1 MLNWFTPE
9 RQTWLFRVNPALKF
23 IVFFTLM
30 IIVLVNQNLQF
41 AIWQA
46 LLYGLLFYVFSGY
59 SVKKLAL
66 LSIPIFISFLSTGLT
81 MLLFGKGDA
90 VLWQWGIFKISHES
104 IRHAL
109 LLGSK
114 SLSFGFVG
122 FTFIL
127 TIQPVLFFYAM
138 MQQFRLPSKY
148 AYSFI
153 AAFRLIPAVTEEL
166 QIRRNALK
174 VRNIRFAKG
183 VKGVYERLQTYTVPL
198 FAQSIRRAQRIAV
211 AMEAKQYQMGA
222 ARTYYYTTGYT
233 RTDIVFLVVMIIG
246 FTSAL
251 CLSRSGWLLFTSSL

>member
-1 MLNWFTPE
+1 MFNWFTPKRE
-9 RQTWLFRVNPALKF
+9 TWLFRVNPALKF
-23 IVFFTLM
+23 IVFFAFL
-30 IIVLVNQNLQF
+30 IITLVNQSLPF
-41 AIWQA
+41 AISQA
-46 LLYGLLFYVFSGY
+46 VLYGILFYVFSGY
-59 SVKKLAL
+59 SLKKLSI
-66 LSIPIFISFLSTGLT
+66 LSIPLVISFLSTGLT
-81 MLLFGKGDA
+81 MLLFGKGEA
-90 VLWQWGIFKISHES
+90 VLWQLGLFKISEES
-104 IRHAL
+104 IQHAL

-174 VRNIRFAKG
+174 VRNIQFSKG
-183 VKGVYERLQTYTVPL
+183 IKGLYERLQSYTVPL

-222 ARTYYYTTGYT
+222 ARTYYYPT
-233 RTDIVFLVVMIIG
+233 RYNGIDMVFVLVMI
-246 FTSAL
+246 
-251 CLSRSGWLLFTSSL
+251 SSLSSAYLLSIYQ

>member
-1 MLNWFTPE
+1 MFNWFTPK
-9 RQTWLFRVNPALKF
+9 RKTWLFRVNPALKF
-23 IVFFTLM
+23 IVFFAFL
-30 IIVLVNQNLQF
+30 IITLVNQSLPF
-41 AIWQA
+41 AISQA
-46 LLYGLLFYVFSGY
+46 VLYGILFYVFSGY
-59 SVKKLAL
+59 SLKKLSL
-66 LSIPIFISFLSTGLT
+66 LSIPLVISFLSTGLT
-81 MLLFGKGDA
+81 MLLFGKGEA
-90 VLWQWGIFKISHES
+90 VLWQWGLFKISEES
-104 IRHAL
+104 IQHAL

-174 VRNIRFAKG
+174 VRNTQFSKG
-183 VKGVYERLQTYTVPL
+183 VKGLYERLQSYTVPL

-222 ARTYYYTTGYT
+222 ARTYYYPT
-233 RTDIVFLVVMIIG
+233 RYNTIDRVFLLVMISCLC
-246 FTSAL
+246 SAFL
-251 CLSRSGWLLFTSSL
+251 LSVYR

>member
-1 MLNWFTPE
+1 MFNWFTPKRE
-9 RQTWLFRVNPALKF
+9 TWLFRVNPALKF
-23 IVFFTLM
+23 IVFFAFL
-30 IIVLVNQNLQF
+30 IITLVNQSVPF
-41 AIWQA
+41 AISQA
-46 LLYGLLFYVFSGY
+46 VLYGIVFYVFSGY
-59 SVKKLAL
+59 SLKKLSI
-66 LSIPIFISFLSTGLT
+66 LSIPLVISFLSTGLT
-81 MLLFGKGDA
+81 MLLFGKGEA
-90 VLWQWGIFKISHES
+90 VLWQWGLFKISEES
-104 IRHAL
+104 IQHAL

-174 VRNIRFAKG
+174 VRNIQFSKG
-183 VKGVYERLQTYTVPL
+183 IKGLYKRLQSYTVPL

-222 ARTYYYTTGYT
+222 ARTYYYPT
-233 RTDIVFLVVMIIG
+233 RYNGIDLFFLLVMIG
-246 FTSAL
+246 SLCSAFL
-251 CLSRSGWLLFTSSL
+251 LSVY

>member
-1 MLNWFTPE
+1 MFNWFTPK
-9 RQTWLFRVNPALKF
+9 RKTWLFRVNPALKF
-23 IVFFTLM
+23 IVFFAFL
-30 IIVLVNQNLQF
+30 IITLVNQSLPF
-41 AIWQA
+41 AISQA
-46 LLYGLLFYVFSGY
+46 VLYGILFYVFSGY
-59 SVKKLAL
+59 SLKKLSL
-66 LSIPIFISFLSTGLT
+66 LSIPLVISFLSTGLT
-81 MLLFGKGDA
+81 MLLFGKGEA
-90 VLWQWGIFKISHES
+90 VLWQWGLFKISEES
-104 IRHAL
+104 IQHAL

-166 QIRRNALK
+166 QIRRNALQ
-174 VRNIRFAKG
+174 VRNIQFSKG
-183 VKGVYERLQTYTVPL
+183 IKGLYERLQSYTVPL

-222 ARTYYYTTGYT
+222 ARTYYYPT
-233 RTDIVFLVVMIIG
+233 RYNTIDRVFLLVMIG
-246 FTSAL
+246 SLSSAFL
-251 CLSRSGWLLFTSSL
+251 LSVYR

>member
-1 MLNWFTPE
+1 MLNWFTPN
-9 RQTWLFRVNPALKF
+9 RWTWLFGVNPALKF
-23 IVFFTLM
+23 AVFFTFM

-41 AIWQA
+41 AVWQA
-46 LLYGLLFYVFSGY
+46 VLYGVLFYLFSGY
-59 SVKKLAL
+59 SVKKLAV
-66 LSIPIFISFLSTGLT
+66 LSIPIAISFLSTGLT
-81 MLLFGKGDA
+81 MLLFGKGEA
-90 VLWQWGIFKISHES
+90 VLWQWGIFKISEES
-104 IRHAL
+104 IQHAL

-166 QIRRNALK
+166 MIRRNALK
-174 VRNIRFAKG
+174 VRNITFSTEIKGTFARF
-183 VKGVYERLQTYTVPL
+183 QSYTVPL

-222 ARTYYYTTGYT
+222 ARTYYYPT
-233 RTDIVFLVVMIIG
+233 RYNKIDAVFVGVMLLALTIVLFV
-246 FTSAL
+246 SNRAL
-251 CLSRSGWLLFTSSL
+251 PPLS

>member
-23 IVFFTLM
+23 VVFFTFM
-30 IIVLVNQNLQF
+30 IITLINQNLQF
-41 AIWQA
+41 ALWQTI
-46 LLYGLLFYVFSGY
+46 LYGLLFYVFSGY
-59 SVKKLAL
+59 SLKKLAV
-66 LSIPIFISFLSTGLT
+66 LSIPLVISFLSTGLT
-81 MLLFGKGDA
+81 MLLFGKGES
-90 VLWQWGIFKISHES
+90 VLWQFGIFKISEES
-104 IRHAL
+104 IQHAL

-114 SLSFGFVG
+114 SLSFGLVG

-127 TIQPVLFFYAM
+127 TIQPILFFYAM
-138 MQQFRLPSKY
+138 MQQFRMPSKY

-174 VRNIRFAKG
+174 VRNVQFSRGSKG
-183 VKGVYERLQTYTVPL
+183 LYERLQSYTVPL

-222 ARTYYYTTGYT
+222 ARTYFYPTRYTHM
-233 RTDIVFLVVMIIG
+233 DVVFVAVMILG
-246 FTSAL
+246 FAVTL
-251 CLSRSGWLLFTSSL
+251 FLSSSGLLTPR

>member
-1 MLNWFTPE
+1 MFNWFTPKRE
-9 RQTWLFRVNPALKF
+9 TWLFRVNPALKF
-23 IVFFTLM
+23 IVFFAFL
-30 IIVLVNQNLQF
+30 IITLVNQSLPF
-41 AIWQA
+41 AISQA
-46 LLYGLLFYVFSGY
+46 ILYGILFYVFSGY
-59 SVKKLAL
+59 SLKKLLL
-66 LSIPIFISFLSTGLT
+66 LSIPLVISFLSTGLT
-81 MLLFGKGDA
+81 MLLFGKGET
-90 VLWQWGIFKISHES
+90 VLWQWGLFKISEES
-104 IRHAL
+104 IQHAL

-127 TIQPVLFFYAM
+127 TIQPILFFYAM

-174 VRNIRFAKG
+174 VRNIQFSKG
-183 VKGVYERLQTYTVPL
+183 IKGVYARLQSYTVPL

-222 ARTYYYTTGYT
+222 ARTYYYPT
-233 RTDIVFLVVMIIG
+233 RYNGIDVVFVLVMIC
-246 FTSAL
+246 S
-251 CLSRSGWLLFTSSL
+251 LSLAFLLSVYK

>member
-9 RQTWLFRVNPALKF
+9 RQTWLFHVNPALKF
-23 IVFFTLM
+23 VVFFIFM
-30 IIVLVNQNLQF
+30 IITLVNQNLQF

-46 LLYGLLFYVFSGY
+46 VSYGLLFYVFSGY
-59 SVKKLAL
+59 SLKKLAL
-66 LSIPIFISFLSTGLT
+66 LTIPLAISFLSTAMT
-81 MLLFGKGDA
+81 MSLFGKGEA
-90 VLWQWGIFKISHES
+90 VLWQWGIFKISEES
-104 IRHAL
+104 IQHAL

-153 AAFRLIPAVTEEL
+153 ATFRLIPAVTEEL

-174 VRNIRFAKG
+174 VRNVQFSKG
-183 VKGVYERLQTYTVPL
+183 SKGLYERLKSYSVPL

-222 ARTYYYTTGYT
+222 TRTYYYSTRYT
-233 RTDIVFLVVMIIG
+233 QMDMVFLAVMILG
-246 FTSAL
+246 LTATL
-251 CLSRSGWLLFTSSL
+251 LLSSSGLFVPV

>member
-1 MLNWFTPE
+1 MFSWFTPKRE
-9 RQTWLFRVNPALKF
+9 TWLFRVNPALKF
-23 IVFFTLM
+23 IVFFVFL
-30 IIVLVNQNLQF
+30 IITLVNQSVPF
-41 AIWQA
+41 AISQA
-46 LLYGLLFYVFSGY
+46 ILYGILFYVFSGY
-59 SVKKLAL
+59 SRRKLL
-66 LSIPIFISFLSTGLT
+66 ILSIPLVISFLSTGLT
-81 MLLFGKGDA
+81 MLLFGKGEA
-90 VLWQWGIFKISHES
+90 VLWQWGLLKISEES
-104 IRHAL
+104 IQHAL

-166 QIRRNALK
+166 QIRRNALQ
-174 VRNIRFAKG
+174 VRNIQFSKG
-183 VKGVYERLQTYTVPL
+183 IKGVYERLQSYTVPL

-222 ARTYYYTTGYT
+222 ARTYYYTTRFNGI
-233 RTDIVFLVVMIIG
+233 DMAFLLVMIG
-246 FTSAL
+246 SLSSAFL
-251 CLSRSGWLLFTSSL
+251 LSIY

>member
-23 IVFFTLM
+23 VVLLAFM
-30 IIVLVNQNLQF
+30 VIVLVNQNLQF
-41 AIWQA
+41 ALWQA
-46 LLYGLLFYVFSGY
+46 VLYGLLFYVFSGY

-66 LSIPIFISFLSTGLT
+66 LSIPLVISFLSTGLT

-90 VLWQWGIFKISHES
+90 VLWQWGIFKISEES
-104 IRHAL
+104 IQHAL

-174 VRNIRFAKG
+174 VRNIQFSNGIKG
-183 VKGVYERLQTYTVPL
+183 MYERLQSYTVPL

-222 ARTYYYTTGYT
+222 ARTYYYPTRYT
-233 RTDIVFLVVMIIG
+233 RIDIVFLVVMFLS
-246 FTSAL
+246 FTITL
-251 CLSRSGWLLFTSSL
+251 FLSHSEWLISN

>member
-1 MLNWFTPE
+1 MLNWFTPN

-23 IVFFTLM
+23 VVFFIFMLIT
-30 IIVLVNQNLQF
+30 LVNQNLQF

-46 LLYGLLFYVFSGY
+46 GLYGLLFYVFSGY
-59 SVKKLAL
+59 SLKKLAL
-66 LSIPIFISFLSTGLT
+66 LTIPLAISFLSTAMT
-81 MLLFGKGDA
+81 MALFGKGEV
-90 VLWQWGIFKISHES
+90 VLWQWGIFKISEES
-104 IRHAL
+104 IQHAL

-153 AAFRLIPAVTEEL
+153 ATFRLIPAVTEEL
-166 QIRRNALK
+166 QIRRNALT
-174 VRNIRFAKG
+174 VRNVQFSKG
-183 VKGVYERLQTYTVPL
+183 SKGLYERLKSYSVPL

-222 ARTYYYTTGYT
+222 VRSYYYTTRYSGM
-233 RTDIVFLVVMIIG
+233 DAVFLIVMTGCIL
-246 FTSAL
+246 FAL
-251 CLSRSGWLLFTSSL
+251 LLSFF

>member
-1 MLNWFTPE
+1 MFNWFTPK
-9 RQTWLFRVNPALKF
+9 RKTWLFRVNPALKF
-23 IVFFTLM
+23 IVFFAFL
-30 IIVLVNQNLQF
+30 IITLVNQSLPF
-41 AIWQA
+41 AISQA
-46 LLYGLLFYVFSGY
+46 VLYGILFYVFSGY
-59 SVKKLAL
+59 SLKKLSL
-66 LSIPIFISFLSTGLT
+66 LSIPLVISFLSTGLT
-81 MLLFGKGDA
+81 MLLFGKGEA
-90 VLWQWGIFKISHES
+90 VLWQWGLFKISEES
-104 IRHAL
+104 IQHAL

-174 VRNIRFAKG
+174 VRNIQFSKG
-183 VKGVYERLQTYTVPL
+183 VKGLYERLQSYTVPL

-222 ARTYYYTTGYT
+222 ARTYYYPTQYNTID
-233 RTDIVFLVVMIIG
+233 RVFLLVMICCLC
-246 FTSAL
+246 SAFL
-251 CLSRSGWLLFTSSL
+251 LSVYR

>member
-9 RQTWLFRVNPALKF
+9 RQTWLFLVNPALKF
-23 IVFFTLM
+23 VVFFALLLITL
-30 IIVLVNQNLQF
+30 LNQSLSF

-46 LLYGLLFYVFSGY
+46 VFYGALFYIFSGY
-59 SVKKLAL
+59 SIKKLAV
-66 LSIPIFISFLSTGLT
+66 LSIPLAISFLSTGLT
-81 MLLFGKGDA
+81 MLLFGKGEA
-90 VLWQWGIFKISHES
+90 VLWQWGLFKISEES
-104 IRHAL
+104 IQHAL

-153 AAFRLIPAVTEEL
+153 ASFRLIPAVTEEL
-166 QIRRNALK
+166 QIRRNALR
-174 VRNIRFAKG
+174 VRNVRFSRGIKG
-183 VKGVYERLQTYTVPL
+183 IYERLQSFSVPL

-222 ARTYYYTTGYT
+222 ARTYYYPTRYS
-233 RTDIVFLVVMIIG
+233 RTDAIFLIVMTLG
-246 FTSAL
+246 LTAAAL
-251 CLSRSGWLLFTSSL
+251 LALSSGTDANYM

>member
-1 MLNWFTPE
+1 MFNWFTPK
-9 RQTWLFRVNPALKF
+9 RKTWLFRVNPALKF
-23 IVFFTLM
+23 IVFFAFL
-30 IIVLVNQNLQF
+30 IITLVNQSLPF
-41 AIWQA
+41 AISQA
-46 LLYGLLFYVFSGY
+46 VLYGILFYVFSGY
-59 SVKKLAL
+59 SLKKLSL
-66 LSIPIFISFLSTGLT
+66 LSIPLVISFLSTGLT
-81 MLLFGKGDA
+81 MLLFGKGEA
-90 VLWQWGIFKISHES
+90 VLWQWGLFKISEES
-104 IRHAL
+104 IQHAL

-166 QIRRNALK
+166 QIRRNALQ
-174 VRNIRFAKG
+174 VRNIQFSKG
-183 VKGVYERLQTYTVPL
+183 IKGLYERLQSYTVPL

-222 ARTYYYTTGYT
+222 ARTYYYPT
-233 RTDIVFLVVMIIG
+233 RYNAIDRVFLLVMIG
-246 FTSAL
+246 SLSSAFL
-251 CLSRSGWLLFTSSL
+251 LSVYR

>member
-1 MLNWFTPE
+1 MFNWFTPKRE
-9 RQTWLFRVNPALKF
+9 TWLFRVNPALKF
-23 IVFFTLM
+23 IVFFAFL
-30 IIVLVNQNLQF
+30 IITLVNQSVPF
-41 AIWQA
+41 AISQA
-46 LLYGLLFYVFSGY
+46 VLYGIVFYVFSGY
-59 SVKKLAL
+59 SLKKLSI
-66 LSIPIFISFLSTGLT
+66 LSIPLVISFLSTGLT
-81 MLLFGKGDA
+81 MLLFGKGEA
-90 VLWQWGIFKISHES
+90 VLWQWGLFKISEES
-104 IRHAL
+104 IQHAL

-174 VRNIRFAKG
+174 VRNIQFSKG
-183 VKGVYERLQTYTVPL
+183 IKGLYERLQSYTVPL

-222 ARTYYYTTGYT
+222 ARTYYYPT
-233 RTDIVFLVVMIIG
+233 RYNGMDRVFLLVMIG
-246 FTSAL
+246 SLCSAFL
-251 CLSRSGWLLFTSSL
+251 LSVYL

>member
-1 MLNWFTPE
+1 MFNWFTPKRE
-9 RQTWLFRVNPALKF
+9 TWLFRVNPALKF
-23 IVFFTLM
+23 IVFFAFL
-30 IIVLVNQNLQF
+30 IITLVNQSVPF
-41 AIWQA
+41 AISQA
-46 LLYGLLFYVFSGY
+46 VLYGIVFYVFSGY
-59 SVKKLAL
+59 SLKKLSI
-66 LSIPIFISFLSTGLT
+66 LSIPLVISFLSTGLT
-81 MLLFGKGDA
+81 MLLFGKGEA
-90 VLWQWGIFKISHES
+90 VLWQWGLFKISEES
-104 IRHAL
+104 IQHAL

-174 VRNIRFAKG
+174 VRNIQFSKG
-183 VKGVYERLQTYTVPL
+183 IKGLYERLQSYTVPL

-222 ARTYYYTTGYT
+222 ARTYYYPT
-233 RTDIVFLVVMIIG
+233 RYNGIDMFFLLVMIG
-246 FTSAL
+246 SLCSAFL
-251 CLSRSGWLLFTSSL
+251 LSVY

>member
-1 MLNWFTPE
+1 MLNWFTPN
-9 RQTWLFRVNPALKF
+9 RWTWLFGVNPALKF
-23 IVFFTLM
+23 AVFFTFM

-41 AIWQA
+41 AVWQA
-46 LLYGLLFYVFSGY
+46 VLYGVLFYLFSGY
-59 SVKKLAL
+59 SVKKLAV
-66 LSIPIFISFLSTGLT
+66 LSIPIAISFLSTGLT
-81 MLLFGKGDA
+81 MLLFGKGEA
-90 VLWQWGIFKISHES
+90 VLWQWGIFKISEES
-104 IRHAL
+104 IQHAL

-166 QIRRNALK
+166 MIRRNALK
-174 VRNIRFAKG
+174 VRNITFSTGIKGTFA
-183 VKGVYERLQTYTVPL
+183 RLQSYTVPL

-222 ARTYYYTTGYT
+222 ARTYYYPT
-233 RTDIVFLVVMIIG
+233 RYNKIDAVFVGVMLLALTIVLFV
-246 FTSAL
+246 SNRAL
-251 CLSRSGWLLFTSSL
+251 PPLS

>member
-1 MLNWFTPE
+1 MFNWFTPK
-9 RQTWLFRVNPALKF
+9 RKTWLFRVNPALKF
-23 IVFFTLM
+23 IVFFAFL
-30 IIVLVNQNLQF
+30 IITLVNQSVPF
-41 AIWQA
+41 AISQA
-46 LLYGLLFYVFSGY
+46 VLYGILFYIFSGY
-59 SVKKLAL
+59 SWRKLL
-66 LSIPIFISFLSTGLT
+66 ILSIPLVISFLSTGLT
-81 MLLFGKGDA
+81 MLLFGKGEA
-90 VLWQWGIFKISHES
+90 VLWQWGLLKISEES
-104 IRHAL
+104 IQHAL

-166 QIRRNALK
+166 QIRRNALQ
-174 VRNIRFAKG
+174 VRNIQFSKG
-183 VKGVYERLQTYTVPL
+183 IKGIYERLQSYTVPL

-222 ARTYYYTTGYT
+222 ARTYYYTTRYNAID
-233 RTDIVFLVVMIIG
+233 RLFLLVMIG
-246 FTSAL
+246 SLCSAFL
-251 CLSRSGWLLFTSSL
+251 LSVY

>member
-1 MLNWFTPE
+1 MFNWFTPK
-9 RQTWLFRVNPALKF
+9 RKTWLFRVNPALKF
-23 IVFFTLM
+23 IVFFAFL
-30 IIVLVNQNLQF
+30 IITLVNQSLPF
-41 AIWQA
+41 AISQA
-46 LLYGLLFYVFSGY
+46 VLYGILFYVFSGY
-59 SVKKLAL
+59 SLKKLSL
-66 LSIPIFISFLSTGLT
+66 LSIPLVISFLSTGLT
-81 MLLFGKGDA
+81 MLLFGKGEA
-90 VLWQWGIFKISHES
+90 VLWQWGLFKISEES
-104 IRHAL
+104 IQHAL

-174 VRNIRFAKG
+174 VRNIQFSKG
-183 VKGVYERLQTYTVPL
+183 IKGLYERLQSYTVPL

-222 ARTYYYTTGYT
+222 ARTYYYPT
-233 RTDIVFLVVMIIG
+233 RYNAIDRVFLLVMIG
-246 FTSAL
+246 SLCSAFL
-251 CLSRSGWLLFTSSL
+251 LSVYR